1 MPEQP
6 DKCYEHHMLLKR
18 ELKTFK
24 KQFDDLIA
32 NCEKM
37 RCFFFGG
44 IDQKDGHFSF
54 VDKVNMMYDNQ
65 QKYQKEVKEFRD
77 SMKNAMFAF
86 IGIFGVL
93 FITSLVGLGIQL
105 KTISETEK
113 SLSNV
118 SQRQQV
124 IKIDLEKVK
133 TKVNYP

>member
-6 DKCYEHHMLLKR
+6 DKCYEHHMLLKK
-18 ELKTFK
+18 ELDNFK

-54 VDKVNMMYDNQ
+54 VDKVNMMYENQ
-65 QKYQKEVKEFRD
+65 QIYQKEVKEFKD
-77 SMKNAMFAF
+77 SIKNSLITF

-93 FITSLVGLGIQL
+93 FISGLVGLGIQIH
-105 KTISETEK
+105 TIDETAK
-113 SLSNV
+113 NLSNV
-118 SQRQQV
+118 MQRQQV
-124 IKIDLEKVK
+124 IQIDLEKVK
-133 TKVNYP
+133 TRIEK

>member
-6 DKCYEHHMLLKR
+6 DKCYEHHMLLKK
-18 ELKTFK
+18 ELDAFK
-24 KQFDDLIA
+24 KQFDDLIE

-65 QKYQKEVKEFRD
+65 QKYQEEAEKFRD
-77 SMKNAMFAF
+77 NMKNAMFTF

-93 FITSLVGLGIQL
+93 FITSLVGLGVQL
-105 KTISETEK
+105 KTIAETEK
-113 SLSNV
+113 NLSNV
-118 SQRQQV
+118 SQRQQ
-124 IKIDLEKVK
+124 IIQIDLEKVK
-133 TKVNYP
+133 TRIEK